1 MPELRNSVNE
11 YKTGKMMY
19 TKMHPV
25 TWFATELET
34 FIMTEFPMMV
44 PMTQTEFWDKM
55 QSVVEK
61 VVEAKLSTV
70 TSSNSNLIP
79 EKALLK
85 ASEVCTIFQISK
97 PTLYEWLKQNKIASF
112 KIQSRR
118 YFSRQD
124 IEAIIRQGNKIS
136 NL

>member
-1 MPELRNSVNE
+1 
-11 YKTGKMMY
+11 
-19 TKMHPV
+19 
-25 TWFATELET
+25 
-34 FIMTEFPMMV
+34 MTEFPMMV

-61 VVEAKLSTV
+61 VVEAKLT
-70 TSSNSNLIP
+70 TASSSIPATLLP

-85 ASEVCTIFQISK
+85 AAEVCSIFQISK

-124 IEAIIRQGNKIS
+124 IEAIIQQSNKAS
-136 NL
+136 RL

>member
-1 MPELRNSVNE
+1 
-11 YKTGKMMY
+11 
-19 TKMHPV
+19 
-25 TWFATELET
+25 
-34 FIMTEFPMMV
+34 MMV
-44 PMTQTEFWDKM
+44 PMTQAEFWDKM
-55 QSVVEK
+55 KSVVEN
-61 VVEAKLSTV
+61 VVEAKLT
-70 TSSNSNLIP
+70 TAPSSNSTLIP

-124 IEAIIRQGNKIS
+124 IEAIIRQDNKIS

>member
-1 MPELRNSVNE
+1 
-11 YKTGKMMY
+11 
-19 TKMHPV
+19 MHPV
-25 TWFATELET
+25 TWIATELET
-34 FIMTEFPMMV
+34 FLMTEFPMMI

-61 VVEAKLSTV
+61 VVEAKLTTAT
-70 TSSNSNLIP
+70 TSNPTLIP

-124 IEAIIRQGNKIS
+124 IEDIIRQGNKIS

>member
-1 MPELRNSVNE
+1 
-11 YKTGKMMY
+11 
-19 TKMHPV
+19 
-25 TWFATELET
+25 
-34 FIMTEFPMMV
+34 MTEFPMMV

-61 VVEAKLSTV
+61 VVEAKLTTA
-70 TSSNSNLIP
+70 TSSISATLIP

-124 IEAIIRQGNKIS
+124 IETIIRQGNKTS

>member
-1 MPELRNSVNE
+1 
-11 YKTGKMMY
+11 
-19 TKMHPV
+19 
-25 TWFATELET
+25 
-34 FIMTEFPMMV
+34 MTEFPMMV
-44 PMTQTEFWDKM
+44 PMTQTEFWNKM
-55 QSVVEK
+55 QSVVER
-61 VVEAKLSTV
+61 VVEAKLTTP
-70 TSSNSNLIP
+70 TSSTPTLIP

-124 IEAIIRQGNKIS
+124 IEAIIRQSNKIP

>member
-1 MPELRNSVNE
+1 
-11 YKTGKMMY
+11 
-19 TKMHPV
+19 MHPV
-25 TWFATELET
+25 TWIATELET
-34 FIMTEFPMMV
+34 FLMTEFPMMV
-44 PMTQTEFWDKM
+44 PMTQSEFWDKM
-55 QSVVEK
+55 QSIVEK
-61 VVEAKLSTV
+61 VVEAKLSTA
-70 TSSNSNLIP
+70 TSSNPTLIP

-97 PTLYEWLKQNKIASF
+97 PTLYEWLKQNRIASF

-124 IEAIIRQGNKIS
+124 SEAMIRQGNKIS

>member
-1 MPELRNSVNE
+1 
-11 YKTGKMMY
+11 
-19 TKMHPV
+19 
-25 TWFATELET
+25 
-34 FIMTEFPMMV
+34 MTEFPMMV

-61 VVEAKLSTV
+61 VVEAKLTTP
-70 TSSNSNLIP
+70 TSSISASLIP

>member
-1 MPELRNSVNE
+1 
-11 YKTGKMMY
+11 
-19 TKMHPV
+19 
-25 TWFATELET
+25 
-34 FIMTEFPMMV
+34 MTEFPMMV

-55 QSVVEK
+55 KSVVEK
-61 VVEAKLSTV
+61 VVEAKLT
-70 TSSNSNLIP
+70 TTPIPATLIP

>member
-1 MPELRNSVNE
+1 
-11 YKTGKMMY
+11 
-19 TKMHPV
+19 
-25 TWFATELET
+25 
-34 FIMTEFPMMV
+34 MTEFPMMV

-61 VVEAKLSTV
+61 VVEAKLT
-70 TSSNSNLIP
+70 TAPSSSPTLIP

>member
-1 MPELRNSVNE
+1 
-11 YKTGKMMY
+11 
-19 TKMHPV
+19 
-25 TWFATELET
+25 
-34 FIMTEFPMMV
+34 MTEFPMMV
-44 PMTQTEFWDKM
+44 PMTQDEFWDKM
-55 QSVVEK
+55 RIVVEK
-61 VVEAKLSTV
+61 VVEAKINTASSS
-70 TSSNSNLIP
+70 SSNLLP

-124 IEAIIRQGNKIS
+124 IEAIILQGNKIPQQ
-136 NL
+136 

>member
-1 MPELRNSVNE
+1 
-11 YKTGKMMY
+11 
-19 TKMHPV
+19 
-25 TWFATELET
+25 
-34 FIMTEFPMMV
+34 MMV

-61 VVEAKLSTV
+61 VVEAKLTTA
-70 TSSNSNLIP
+70 TSSISATLIP

-97 PTLYEWLKQNKIASF
+97 PTLYEWLKQKKIASF

-124 IEAIIRQGNKIS
+124 IEAIIRQGNKLS

>member
-1 MPELRNSVNE
+1 
-11 YKTGKMMY
+11 
-19 TKMHPV
+19 MHPV
-25 TWFATELET
+25 TWIATVLET

-44 PMTQTEFWDKM
+44 LMTQTEFWDKM

-70 TSSNSNLIP
+70 TSSNSTQIP